1 MRAFV
6 AALGAALA
14 LATAP
19 LVAPLAAQTA
29 AGPAAGDTTHR
40 TAAVDAAAERSLV
53 GDSAGFRSGHQ
64 NATTGEAHGTAAG
77 NAGAH
82 GRAEGGDIIMP
93 HITDSHHVELPFVPC
108 GHLTC
113 EVDLP
118 RVAPVQL
125 GGVSIDLSPTKH
137 VVMLLIASLL
147 CLVTLLTASRS
158 KGRVLGAGARRGGL
172 ASGLEAVVLYVRDEV
187 ILSNVG
193 PHGEGFAP
201 FLLTMFFFL
210 VFANVLGLIP
220 YGATATG
227 NISVTAMLAII
238 SFFVIEL
245 AGIRALG
252 KDYIG
257 TILYWPSDMK
267 FGAMKIFL
275 ALILSPVELLG
286 KFTKPFALAIRLFA
300 NMTAGHVV
308 VLAFIGMI
316 FTFGSYLV
324 AIGPVLMALGIMLL
338 EVFVALVQAYI
349 FTLLVSVFIG
359 QLREAHH

>member
-1 MRAFV
+1 MR
-6 AALGAALA
+6 
-14 LATAP
+14 
-19 LVAPLAAQTA
+19 
-29 AGPAAGDTTHR
+29 
-40 TAAVDAAAERSLV
+40 
-53 GDSAGFRSGHQ
+53 
-64 NATTGEAHGTAAG
+64 
-77 NAGAH
+77 
-82 GRAEGGDIIMP
+82 
-93 HITDSHHVELPFVPC
+93 
-108 GHLTC
+108 
-113 EVDLP
+113 
-118 RVAPVQL
+118 
-125 GGVSIDLSPTKH
+125 
-137 VVMLLIASLL
+137 
-147 CLVTLLTASRS
+147 
-158 KGRVLGAGARRGGL
+158 GAGGRRGGL

-210 VFANVLGLIP
+210 VFANMLGLIP

-238 SFFVIEL
+238 SFFVIEI
-245 AGIRALG
+245 AGLRALG

-267 FGAMKIFL
+267 FGPMKIFL

-316 FTFGSYLV
+316 FTFGSYFV
-324 AIGPVLMALGIMLL
+324 AVGPVLMALAIMLL